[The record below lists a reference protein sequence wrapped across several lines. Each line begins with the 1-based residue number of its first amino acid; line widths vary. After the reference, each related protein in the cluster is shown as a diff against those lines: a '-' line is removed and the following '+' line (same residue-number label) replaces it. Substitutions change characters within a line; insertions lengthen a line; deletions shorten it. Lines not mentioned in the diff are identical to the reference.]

1 LSLIKKIT
9 TIKKEEIVMVKQKS
23 IDYILGM
30 ITGTSI
36 MIAVWA
42 CTSGNPVIAASS
54 EVQDVRI
61 VNEKWYPVY
70 VEVID

>member
-9 TIKKEEIVMVKQKS
+9 TIKKEEIVIVKQKS

-30 ITGTSI
+30 ITGISI

>member
-30 ITGTSI
+30 ITGISI

>member
-1 LSLIKKIT
+1 
-9 TIKKEEIVMVKQKS
+9 MVKQKS

-30 ITGTSI
+30 ITGISI

>member
-1 LSLIKKIT
+1 
-9 TIKKEEIVMVKQKS
+9 MVKQKS

>member
-1 LSLIKKIT
+1 MSLIKKIT
-9 TIKKEEIVMVKQKS
+9 TIKKEEIVIVKQKS

-30 ITGTSI
+30 ITGISI